1 MRDAGPLCGHV
12 RQHKPLRAAAFEAGN
27 RVQVGELVGVSQ
39 QPRTARVARAAQ
51 WAPGEKRK
59 ALCLTVPAVQRASD
73 HDTVAVVSIARDN

>member
-27 RVQVGELVGVSQ
+27 RVQVGELVCVSQ
-39 QPRTARVARAAQ
+39 QPRTARVAHAAE